1 MAKRGGREVAF
12 VVGDDGTVTSVEVKK
27 GATAGAMVEVLNP
40 EDFQGKR
47 VVAEGMLL
55 LNVGDAVVPVE

>member
-1 MAKRGGREVAF
+1 MKG
-12 VVGDDGTVTSVEVKK
+12 VVGDMECNTYLIGETLVETSQK

-55 LNVGDAVVPVE
+55 LNVGDVVVPVE